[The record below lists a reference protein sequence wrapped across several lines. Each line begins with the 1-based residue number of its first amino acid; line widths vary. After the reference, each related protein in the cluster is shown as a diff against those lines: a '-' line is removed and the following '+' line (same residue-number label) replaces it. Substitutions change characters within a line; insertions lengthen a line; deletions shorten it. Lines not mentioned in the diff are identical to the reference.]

1 MVQDVVLAEIS
12 VHQFA
17 IVIDFA
23 DGEHEVEVK
32 IFVFLGWNLGIF

>member
-17 IVIDFA
+17 IVIHFA
-23 DGEHEVEVK
+23 DGEYEVEVK
-32 IFVFLGWNLGIF
+32 TFARLGWNLGIF